1 MCHINKTL
9 AYNIMTNVKQIQMI
23 RFPKPIRTQIIDGKI
38 VDSTHC
44 LILPV
49 DIGGNIYNIDFT
61 IFENL
66 SYDFII
72 GMSFLNRHEEIF
84 DLKSKKV
91 TLETEPNMNLDV
103 PGTINL
109 TITEDLYLPMVGF
122 VLFPTRS
129 IGFLKT

>member
-1 MCHINKTL
+1 
-9 AYNIMTNVKQIQMI
+9 MTNVKQIQMI